1 MATSPMRPIRLRI
14 LGSSGVTNYPN
25 ELLADISNKKLT
37 LYDGDGNKTID
48 FYSELES
55 STSGT
60 GNAVT
65 GVAVSG
71 RKITIT
77 KGSTFLTEHPAVAKT
92 NDSSNTAAPA
102 HGGTFTA
109 IDTITRDT
117 FGHVTKIN
125 TKTVTIPSETGLS
138 LGAASGSG
146 NAVTGIKVNG
156 HQITLVKDATFA
168 ASNHTHTYVG
178 DGSIDMAPHSS
189 NEVNFGGTNASTT
202 IYFGYRARGSRP
214 IPTEF
219 IFGGNGSANIKAGSF
234 QGSRKYTA
242 TLGTSW
248 SGSGPYSQSVGIS
261 GISAD
266 DSPVIDINMGSVAYA
281 NVSATQEA
289 WGKIYRAVT
298 SVNAITFY
306 ATEKTSVNIPLQVV
320 VYVR

>member
-14 LGSSGVTNYPN
+14 LGSSGVTKYPN

-55 STSGT
+55 SISGT

-65 GVAVSG
+65 GIAVSG

-77 KGSTFLTEHPAVAKT
+77 KGNTFLTAHPAVTKT
-92 NDSSNTAAPA
+92 DDSTNSAAPG

-109 IDTITRDT
+109 IDSVTRDT
-117 FGHVTKIN
+117 FGHVTKVN
-125 TKTVTIPSETGLS
+125 TKTVTIPSETNLGL
-138 LGAASGSG
+138 GTATGSG
-146 NAVTGIKVNG
+146 NAVTDIKVSG
-156 HQITLVKDATFA
+156 HTITLVKGATFA
-168 ASNHTHTYVG
+168 LSNHTHAYVG
-178 DGSIDMAPHSS
+178 DNSIDMAPHSS
-189 NEVNFGGTNASTT
+189 NEINFGGSNNGTT

-214 IPTEF
+214 IPTQF

-248 SGSGPYSQSVGIS
+248 SGSGPYTQSVGIS

-266 DSPVIDINMGSVAYA
+266 DSPVIDINMGAVSFS

-298 SVNAITFY
+298 SANAITFY